1 MWTSVSPNRYLMIIV
16 TLKTTVMLTP
26 IVPTLRVPS
35 FAPVIWGILVME
47 SRVSVNF
54 LRSQSFLERI
64 VEQNKVLEI

>member
-16 TLKTTVMLTP
+16 TLKTTVMMTP

-47 SRVSVNF
+47 SRVSV
-54 LRSQSFLERI
+54 SFFTFSVIFRKECRT
-64 VEQNKVLEI
+64 E